1 MNICNLKKETKLEN
15 LEMGN
20 LTPGQAYIYE
30 SPDGG
35 KTVYARE
42 HGSLEKKLIGYQYDI
57 NNSHVNTFS
66 PGQRDFDDHILWN
79 EIRQA
84 AKTNPALQKAMDR
97 VKLLYRLSKDNP
109 K

>member
-1 MNICNLKKETKLEN
+1 MGQLK
-15 LEMGN
+15 
-20 LTPGQAYIYE
+20 PGASYIYE

-35 KTVYARE
+35 KTIYARE
-42 HGSLEKKLIGYQYDI
+42 FGSNHKELIGYQYDN
-57 NNSHVNTFS
+57 NNSHVNSFS
-66 PGQRDFDDHILWN
+66 PGQRDFEDHVLWN

-97 VKLLYRLSKDNP
+97 VKLIYRLSKDDP

>member
-1 MNICNLKKETKLEN
+1 MGQLK
-15 LEMGN
+15 
-20 LTPGQAYIYE
+20 PGASYIYE

-35 KTVYARE
+35 KTIYARE
-42 HGSLEKKLIGYQYDI
+42 FGSNHKELIGYQYDT
-57 NNSHVNTFS
+57 NNSHVNSFS
-66 PGQRDFDDHILWN
+66 PGQRDFEDHVLWN

-97 VKLLYRLSKDNP
+97 VKLLYRLSKDDP

>member
-1 MNICNLKKETKLEN
+1 MGQLKPDAHL
-15 LEMGN
+15 
-20 LTPGQAYIYE
+20 IYE

-42 HGSLEKKLIGYQYDI
+42 FGSSTRQLVGYHYDV
-57 NNSHVNTFS
+57 NNSHVQANS
-66 PGQRDFDDHILWN
+66 VGQKDLEDHILWN

-84 AKTNPALQKAMDR
+84 AKTNPALQKAMER
-97 VKLLYRLSKDNP
+97 VKLIYRLSKDDP

>member
-1 MNICNLKKETKLEN
+1 MGTLKPNIPL
-15 LEMGN
+15 
-20 LTPGQAYIYE
+20 IYE

-42 HGSLEKKLIGYQYDI
+42 FGSNHKQLVGYRYDI
-57 NNSHVNTFS
+57 NNSHVNTKS
-66 PGQRDFDDHILWN
+66 PGQQDYEDHILWN

-84 AKTNPALQKAMDR
+84 AKTNPTLHKAMER
-97 VKLLYRLSKDNP
+97 VKLLYRLSKDDP

>member
-1 MNICNLKKETKLEN
+1 MGQLK
-15 LEMGN
+15 
-20 LTPGQAYIYE
+20 PGASYIYE

-35 KTVYARE
+35 KTIYARE
-42 HGSLEKKLIGYQYDI
+42 FGSNHKQLIGYQYDI
-57 NNSHVNTFS
+57 NNNHINPIS
-66 PGQRDFDDHILWN
+66 PGQRDFEDHILWN

-97 VKLLYRLSKDNP
+97 VKLIYRLSKDDP

>member
-1 MNICNLKKETKLEN
+1 
-15 LEMGN
+15 MGN
-20 LTPGQAYIYE
+20 LSPGKSYIYE

-42 HGSLEKKLIGYQYDI
+42 FGTNHKQLVGYQYDM
-57 NNSHVNTFS
+57 NNSHIQTNNI
-66 PGQRDFDDHILWN
+66 GQKDLEDHILWN

-84 AKTNPALQKAMDR
+84 AKTNPALQKAMER
-97 VKLLYRLSKDNP
+97 VKLIYRLSKDDP